1 MSVEDYRA
9 DTVQVDDHWTGV
21 AELTVDR
28 EQLDVLH
35 RDGKLELE
43 AGDHV
48 LAQHECLVLR
58 SGPSTS
64 GLARVVDVRQ
74 DSVVAQRV
82 NGTPRA
88 FGVHP
93 RDVRQTFALD
103 LLTDPAVPCVSLM
116 GMAGTGKTFLALA
129 AGLEQVLEARAYRRL
144 SVYRPLVAVGRQ
156 EIGYLP
162 GDLDEKLQPWMAAVH
177 DNLYSLFRRDDD
189 THHGHHA
196 LAQRDL
202 ERTVDS
208 LVDRGQ
214 LEMAAIT
221 YLRGRS
227 ITDEFVIVDEAQNLE
242 LPTLKVILTRMAAGS
257 KVVFCG
263 DLTQVDNPYI
273 SPFGGMAALI
283 EKLKGSALFG
293 HVAAD
298 QGRALTAGRAGRERL
313 LAPLV
318 LPAQRDQAVAGEEV
332 RDLAGHLDGVVADAL
347 VVARDQGE
355 ADGLLDALL
364 AAVELR
370 QQDLLQQV
378 GLVVGVLE
386 LVGGETVVGAP
397 RGDRRGE
404 HLVGDLALLAD
415 HLADGLRQRRR
426 VDPGQRLGDVADEVA
441 GALHVLHA
449 AQDRDDPAKVARH
462 RRLARQEQVARLLEL
477 QARAVHLDVGG
488 SPASRLVRV
497 GLQPRGGDRHD
508 RGAHAVRCGDESAV
522 DLRQLLAELAPAS
535 VLLAGLQ
542 GQTGERVALRVAHR
556 SPIMPGP

>member
-1 MSVEDYRA
+1 M
-9 DTVQVDDHWTGV
+9 
-21 AELTVDR
+21 
-28 EQLDVLH
+28 
-35 RDGKLELE
+35 
-43 AGDHV
+43 

-64 GLARVVDVRQ
+64 GLARVVDVRHG
-74 DSVVAQRV
+74 SVVAQRV
-82 NGTPRA
+82 DGTPRA

-227 ITDEFVIVDEAQNLE
+227 ITDEYVIVDEAQNLE
-242 LPTLKVILTRMAAGS
+242 LATLKVILTRMAAR
-257 KVVFCG
+257 
-263 DLTQVDNPYI
+263 LQ
-273 SPFGGMAALI
+273 GGVLRRPHPGRQPLHLPVRRDGRPDREAQGQRALRPR
-283 EKLKGSALFG
+283 
-293 HVAAD
+293 AAD

-313 LAPLV
+313 LV
-318 LPAQRDQAVAGEEV
+318 LSSPRAAGSS
-332 RDLAGHLDGVVADAL
+332 G
-347 VVARDQGE
+347 
-355 ADGLLDALL
+355 
-364 AAVELR
+364 
-370 QQDLLQQV
+370 
-378 GLVVGVLE
+378 
-386 LVGGETVVGAP
+386 
-397 RGDRRGE
+397 RR
-404 HLVGDLALLAD
+404 
-415 HLADGLRQRRR
+415 
-426 VDPGQRLGDVADEVA
+426 
-441 GALHVLHA
+441 
-449 AQDRDDPAKVARH
+449 
-462 RRLARQEQVARLLEL
+462 
-477 QARAVHLDVGG
+477 
-488 SPASRLVRV
+488 
-497 GLQPRGGDRHD
+497 
-508 RGAHAVRCGDESAV
+508 
-522 DLRQLLAELAPAS
+522 
-535 VLLAGLQ
+535 
-542 GQTGERVALRVAHR
+542 
-556 SPIMPGP
+556 